1 MSHYFTDNRQLPQ
14 NRKEISFRFS
24 GFIIPLITDN
34 GVFCKSEVDF
44 GSYVLL
50 KTIKEEPLGDHI
62 LDLGCGYGVIG
73 VTVKK
78 MFPDAE
84 MLMVDVNPRAVELAV
99 LNAQKNSVEAEV
111 RVSDI
116 FGNVTETLSDILTN
130 PPIRAG
136 KKVIYAMF
144 EQAYD
149 HLRPQG
155 PLYVVIRKQQ
165 GALSAKA
172 KIEEIFGNCE
182 VINKEKGYYILKS
195 TKTD

>member
-73 VTVKK
+73 ITVKK

-99 LNAQKNSVEAEV
+99 LNAQKNGVEAEV
-111 RVSDI
+111 RVSD
-116 FGNVTETLSDILTN
+116 VTETLSDILTN

-144 EQAYD
+144 EQAYE
-149 HLRPQG
+149 HLCLQG
-155 PLYVVIRKQQ
+155 HLYVVIRKQQ

-182 VINKEKGYYILKS
+182 VIKKEKGYYILKS

>member
-116 FGNVTETLSDILTN
+116 FWEC
-130 PPIRAG
+130 
-136 KKVIYAMF
+136 
-144 EQAYD
+144 
-149 HLRPQG
+149 H
-155 PLYVVIRKQQ
+155 
-165 GALSAKA
+165 
-172 KIEEIFGNCE
+172 
-182 VINKEKGYYILKS
+182 
-195 TKTD
+195 